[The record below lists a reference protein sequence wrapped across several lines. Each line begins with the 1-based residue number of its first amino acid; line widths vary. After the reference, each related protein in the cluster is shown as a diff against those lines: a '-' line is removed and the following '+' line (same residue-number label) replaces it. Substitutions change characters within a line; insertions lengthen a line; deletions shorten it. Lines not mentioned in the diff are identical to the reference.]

1 MVVAGVGVGGA
12 IGGIVG
18 FIRVMMV
25 LVVVAGF
32 RLGGAFGGLRKR
44 SSGYRV
50 KESFWRVQ

>member
-12 IGGIVG
+12 IGGMVG

-32 RLGGAFGGLRKR
+32 RLGGAFGGLRKL
-44 SSGYRV
+44 SGGYRV